1 MSCKEAGPQMEGK
14 KRSPEDD
21 LEGLFKEF
29 RWPTVSAKRRTSS
42 PDGDN
47 KTVPT
52 MSSKEVGQKMEEKKR
67 PPEQEL
73 EGLFKEFRWPTVPAK
88 RRTAS
93 RDPDNSIVP
102 ILPIA
107 KAVCQNRC
115 FSESTSKV
123 LEETQD
129 YVESSNNPLE
139 RKQHCRCCICRATRG
154 VSHEGAQ
161 TGTESFEGCWVQG
174 ICKHTAK
181 AMTVF

>member
-14 KRSPEDD
+14 KRFPEDD

-123 LEETQD
+123 LEARPKTMLNRPIILWN
-129 YVESSNNPLE
+129 ESSIAGAAFAVPP
-139 RKQHCRCCICRATRG
+139 G
-154 VSHEGAQ
+154 VSPTREHRRARRALRAAG
-161 TGTESFEGCWVQG
+161 S
-174 ICKHTAK
+174 K
-181 AMTVF
+181 ASASTPPRQ